1 MYIYSLFNEC
11 MSCIIYS
18 TLDSTGRT
26 VSDLAKKCQNSL
38 FKVQNPMK
46 YDYMKN
52 QNIQIRKGWKAL
64 LWNQVKS
71 KMESSYSELVLVDDN
86 DIDNLVVN
94 ICSVVGSIC

>member
-1 MYIYSLFNEC
+1 
-11 MSCIIYS
+11 
-18 TLDSTGRT
+18 
-26 VSDLAKKCQNSL
+26 
-38 FKVQNPMK
+38 MK

-94 ICSVVGSIC
+94 ICIHVSRLFGEAQLNFLLLLFIDAGSKLVSL

>member
-1 MYIYSLFNEC
+1 
-11 MSCIIYS
+11 
-18 TLDSTGRT
+18 
-26 VSDLAKKCQNSL
+26 
-38 FKVQNPMK
+38 
-46 YDYMKN
+46 MKN

>member
-1 MYIYSLFNEC
+1 
-11 MSCIIYS
+11 
-18 TLDSTGRT
+18 
-26 VSDLAKKCQNSL
+26 
-38 FKVQNPMK
+38 MK

-86 DIDNLVVN
+86 QPLIPSQKVRSTCQLVEK
-94 ICSVVGSIC
+94 ILG

>member
-1 MYIYSLFNEC
+1 MMISSET
-11 MSCIIYS
+11 IIPLGDNLYV
-18 TLDSTGRT
+18 TLDQT
-26 VSDLAKKCQNSL
+26 K
-38 FKVQNPMK
+38 
-46 YDYMKN
+46 